1 MIANLKLF
9 IVPETNNNLKEAEEL
24 KKIVNNSSNE
34 LIKNLTNI
42 FSATKFESS
51 NLKSGNVDIY
61 INMDSMANEI
71 NSLLNVVN
79 KLKIKELKK
88 KNHLKEIQQKI
99 EEIDI
104 NIDPIKQKEK
114 EKERKKFNDNLQ
126 KTMDIYQNINNEL
139 ADLKKSEFY
148 TMSKRICGE

>member
-1 MIANLKLF
+1 MKDKKN
-9 IVPETNNNLKEAEEL
+9 ETNNNLKEAEEL

-51 NLKSGNVDIY
+51 NLKSGNVDIFL
-61 INMDSMANEI
+61 NMDSMANEI

-88 KNHLKEIQQKI
+88 KNHLKETQQKI

>member
-1 MIANLKLF
+1 MKDKKN
-9 IVPETNNNLKEAEEL
+9 ETNNNLKEAEEL

-88 KNHLKEIQQKI
+88 KNHLKETQQKT

>member
-1 MIANLKLF
+1 MKDKKN
-9 IVPETNNNLKEAEEL
+9 ETNNNLKEAEEL

-88 KNHLKEIQQKI
+88 KNHLKETQQKI

>member
-1 MIANLKLF
+1 MKDKKN
-9 IVPETNNNLKEAEEL
+9 ETNNNLKEAEEL

-88 KNHLKEIQQKI
+88 KNHLKETQQKI

-114 EKERKKFNDNLQ
+114 EKEKKKFNDYLQ

>member
-1 MIANLKLF
+1 MKDKKN
-9 IVPETNNNLKEAEEL
+9 ETNNNLKEAEEL

-79 KLKIKELKK
+79 KLKIKELIK
-88 KNHLKEIQQKI
+88 KNHLKETQQKI

>member
-1 MIANLKLF
+1 MKDKKN
-9 IVPETNNNLKEAEEL
+9 ETNNNLKEAEEL

-88 KNHLKEIQQKI
+88 KNHLKETQQKI

-139 ADLKKSEFY
+139 VDLKKSEFY

>member
-1 MIANLKLF
+1 MKDKKN
-9 IVPETNNNLKEAEEL
+9 ETNNNLKEAEEL

-88 KNHLKEIQQKI
+88 KNHLKETQQKI

-104 NIDPIKQKEK
+104 NIDHIKQKKK
-114 EKERKKFNDNLQ
+114 EKKRKKFNDNLQ

>member
-1 MIANLKLF
+1 MKDKKN
-9 IVPETNNNLKEAEEL
+9 ETNNNLKEAEEL

-88 KNHLKEIQQKI
+88 KNHLKETHQKI

>member
-1 MIANLKLF
+1 MKDKKN
-9 IVPETNNNLKEAEEL
+9 ETNNNLKEAEEL

-88 KNHLKEIQQKI
+88 KNHLKETQQKI

-126 KTMDIYQNINNEL
+126 KIIDIYQNINNEL

>member
-1 MIANLKLF
+1 MKDKKN
-9 IVPETNNNLKEAEEL
+9 ETNNNLKEAEEL

-88 KNHLKEIQQKI
+88 KNHLKETQQKI

-104 NIDPIKQKEK
+104 NIVPIKQKEK

>member
-1 MIANLKLF
+1 MKDKKN
-9 IVPETNNNLKEAEEL
+9 ETNNNLKETEEL

-88 KNHLKEIQQKI
+88 NNHLKETQQKI

>member
-1 MIANLKLF
+1 MKDKKN
-9 IVPETNNNLKEAEEL
+9 ETNNNLKEAEEL

-71 NSLLNVVN
+71 NSLINVVN

-88 KNHLKEIQQKI
+88 KNHLKETQQKI

-114 EKERKKFNDNLQ
+114 EKERKKFNDYLQ

>member
-1 MIANLKLF
+1 MKDKKN
-9 IVPETNNNLKEAEEL
+9 ETNNNLKEAEEL

-88 KNHLKEIQQKI
+88 KNHLKETQQKI

-114 EKERKKFNDNLQ
+114 EKERKKFNDYLQ

>member
-1 MIANLKLF
+1 MKDKKN
-9 IVPETNNNLKEAEEL
+9 ETNNNLKEAEEL

-88 KNHLKEIQQKI
+88 KNHLKETQQKI

-104 NIDPIKQKEK
+104 NIEPIKQKEK

>member
-1 MIANLKLF
+1 MKDKKN
-9 IVPETNNNLKEAEEL
+9 ETNNNLKEAEEL
-24 KKIVNNSSNE
+24 KKIVNNASNE

-88 KNHLKEIQQKI
+88 KNHLKETQQKI

>member
-1 MIANLKLF
+1 MKDKKN
-9 IVPETNNNLKEAEEL
+9 ESNNNLKEAEEL

-88 KNHLKEIQQKI
+88 KNHLKETQQKI

>member
-1 MIANLKLF
+1 MRDKKN
-9 IVPETNNNLKEAEEL
+9 ETNNNLKEAEEL

-88 KNHLKEIQQKI
+88 KNHLKETQQKI

-114 EKERKKFNDNLQ
+114 EKERKKFNDYLQ

>member
-1 MIANLKLF
+1 MKDKKN
-9 IVPETNNNLKEAEEL
+9 ETNNNLKEAEEL

-61 INMDSMANEI
+61 TNMDSMANEI

-88 KNHLKEIQQKI
+88 KNHLKETQQKI

>member
-1 MIANLKLF
+1 MKDKKN
-9 IVPETNNNLKEAEEL
+9 ETNNNLKEAEEL

-61 INMDSMANEI
+61 INIDSIANEI

-88 KNHLKEIQQKI
+88 KNHLKETQQKI

>member
-1 MIANLKLF
+1 MKDKKN
-9 IVPETNNNLKEAEEL
+9 ETNNNLKDAEEL

-88 KNHLKEIQQKI
+88 KNHLKETQQKI

>member
-1 MIANLKLF
+1 MKDKKN
-9 IVPETNNNLKEAEEL
+9 ETNNNLKEAEEL

-71 NSLLNVVN
+71 NSLLNVFN

-88 KNHLKEIQQKI
+88 KNHLKETQQKI

>member
-1 MIANLKLF
+1 MKDKKN
-9 IVPETNNNLKEAEEL
+9 ETNNNLKEAEEL

-88 KNHLKEIQQKI
+88 KNHLKETQQKI

-114 EKERKKFNDNLQ
+114 EKEKKKFNDYLQ
-126 KTMDIYQNINNEL
+126 KIIDI
-139 ADLKKSEFY
+139 
-148 TMSKRICGE
+148 

>member
-1 MIANLKLF
+1 MKDKKN
-9 IVPETNNNLKEAEEL
+9 ETNNNLKEAEEL

-51 NLKSGNVDIY
+51 NLKSGNVAIY

-88 KNHLKEIQQKI
+88 KNHLKETQQKI

>member
-1 MIANLKLF
+1 MKDKKN
-9 IVPETNNNLKEAEEL
+9 ETNNNLKEAEEL

-71 NSLLNVVN
+71 NSLINVVN

-88 KNHLKEIQQKI
+88 KNHLKETQQKI

>member
-1 MIANLKLF
+1 MKDKKN
-9 IVPETNNNLKEAEEL
+9 ETNNNLKEAEEL

-88 KNHLKEIQQKI
+88 KNHLKETQQKI

-148 TMSKRICGE
+148 IMSKRICGE

>member
-1 MIANLKLF
+1 MKDKKN
-9 IVPETNNNLKEAEEL
+9 ETNNNLKEAEEL

-88 KNHLKEIQQKI
+88 KNHLKETQQKI
-99 EEIDI
+99 EEIL
-104 NIDPIKQKEK
+104 NKKKKKKKEK
-114 EKERKKFNDNLQ
+114 NLMIIYKKQWIFIKILIMNWL
-126 KTMDIYQNINNEL
+126 I
-139 ADLKKSEFY
+139 
-148 TMSKRICGE
+148 

>member
-1 MIANLKLF
+1 
-9 IVPETNNNLKEAEEL
+9 
-24 KKIVNNSSNE
+24 
-34 LIKNLTNI
+34 
-42 FSATKFESS
+42 
-51 NLKSGNVDIY
+51 
-61 INMDSMANEI
+61 MDSMANEI
-71 NSLLNVVN
+71 NLLLNVVN

-88 KNHLKEIQQKI
+88 KNHLKETQQKI